1 MRNVRTI
8 RFFRI
13 FGVMCIFILI
23 IISNAYP
30 NTISISEA
38 FVQDSDGVH
47 IDHHEGVP
55 SSSANLVTSVAT
67 AKVNVDLGAGT
78 LKTFVDTSTLN
89 VNPYRGAEVRAYGS
103 LEDNFTFH
111 GNGPI
116 WLTANMNI
124 TGSLYRDPGI
134 SNNFW
139 CGFLLGFGDGL
150 SGELLPSVDEG
161 RLQIN
166 TVVSQVYYVTPD
178 MPFAVNAYLLSYGY
192 GWDNGDISVDFF
204 NTATLSFIL
213 PEGTSITS
221 EGGFSQTT
229 APVPLPS
236 ALLLLGS
243 GLLGLAGWRRLTEG

>member
-1 MRNVRTI
+1 MSNVRTI

-30 NTISISEA
+30 NTISISDA
-38 FVQDSDGVH
+38 IVKDSDGVH

-67 AKVNVDLGAGT
+67 AKVNVDLAAGT
-78 LKTFVDTSTLN
+78 LKTFVDTSTQN
-89 VNPYRGAEVRAYGS
+89 VNPYRGAEVSAYGS

-111 GNGPI
+111 GNSPL
-116 WLTANMNI
+116 WLTANINV

-139 CGFLLGFGDGL
+139 CGFYLDFGDGL
-150 SGELLPSVDEG
+150 SGELVSSVDAG
-161 RLQIN
+161 SLQIN
-166 TVVSQVYYVTPD
+166 TVVSKNYYVTPGT
-178 MPFAVNAYLLSYGY
+178 PFRVYASISSYGY
-192 GWDNGDISVDFF
+192 GWDNGDVSVDFF

-213 PEGTSITS
+213 PKGTSITS
-221 EGGFSQTT
+221 EGGFSQTN
-229 APVPLPS
+229 APVPLP
-236 ALLLLGS
+236 ALLLL
-243 GLLGLAGWRRLTEG
+243 LF